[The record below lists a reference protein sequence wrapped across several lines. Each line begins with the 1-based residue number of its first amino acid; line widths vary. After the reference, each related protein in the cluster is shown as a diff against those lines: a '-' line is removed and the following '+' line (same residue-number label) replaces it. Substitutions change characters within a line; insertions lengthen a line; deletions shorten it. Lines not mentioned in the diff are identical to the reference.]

1 MKKIIQRLLLMI
13 MALSTLNCVYQMQI
27 IFKKENEYEQYY
39 TEDTEIKVKIEI
51 LENKTDL
58 NYFAYENEEK
68 YQSAYYETLSLI
80 HDLKNQ
86 SFVNEIPTTSMLLWS
101 NTDSDI
107 WLTGKDN
114 IEDYKIKEGRFF
126 NENEI
131 EEGKIV
137 ALVEEKLA
145 KEKGYKLN
153 ETFTLEYPGY
163 NLSKLEIQM
172 IGILEK
178 TTNPILLPIASVKN
192 ISDIWL
198 EEFIEKYPNEWKGEY
213 VPAAFLNPTIIVRSE
228 KEYDQ
233 LNTYLK
239 EYRHTP
245 NIVFHHVRESNN
257 HKRSIKEFDTSQNK
271 EYFEDSMKLFIV
283 SGIVWVI
290 IETISKTIHKNEE
303 KQFQKKLIEEQEKNA
318 QTIFQM
324 NQEAHQLKHDMKH
337 FLTQLS
343 LLLENDEKDKV
354 HELLIDYQRDINH
367 LEIPAYTQN
376 KTIDLVVNHYMN
388 KAKNEDIDFTFSST
402 LVSNLKLKDRKLYI
416 LLSNALENA
425 FIHNDSRKRVS
436 MNVTYIEPYYRIV
449 IMNTTDFKEKEI
461 DKNHGYGLKSMAQ
474 IIEQVQGEILTEKQ
488 EDKYIVTLLIPE

>member
-1 MKKIIQRLLLMI
+1 M
-13 MALSTLNCVYQMQI
+13 S
-27 IFKKENEYEQYY
+27 F
-39 TEDTEIKVKIEI
+39 
-51 LENKTDL
+51 
-58 NYFAYENEEK
+58 
-68 YQSAYYETLSLI
+68 LI
-80 HDLKNQ
+80 HL
-86 SFVNEIPTTSMLLWS
+86 
-101 NTDSDI
+101 
-107 WLTGKDN
+107 
-114 IEDYKIKEGRFF
+114 
-126 NENEI
+126 
-131 EEGKIV
+131 
-137 ALVEEKLA
+137 
-145 KEKGYKLN
+145 
-153 ETFTLEYPGY
+153 
-163 NLSKLEIQM
+163 
-172 IGILEK
+172 
-178 TTNPILLPIASVKN
+178 
-192 ISDIWL
+192 
-198 EEFIEKYPNEWKGEY
+198 
-213 VPAAFLNPTIIVRSE
+213 
-228 KEYDQ
+228 
-233 LNTYLK
+233 
-239 EYRHTP
+239 
-245 NIVFHHVRESNN
+245 
-257 HKRSIKEFDTSQNK
+257 
-271 EYFEDSMKLFIV
+271 
-283 SGIVWVI
+283 
-290 IETISKTIHKNEE
+290 
-303 KQFQKKLIEEQEKNA
+303 KNA

-402 LVSNLKLKDRKLYI
+402 LISNLKLKDRKLYI